1 MSELRRLRHFVAVA
15 EELSFT
21 RAARKIPLAQSA
33 LSASARSLER
43 SLHTELFKR
52 TGHSVA
58 LTESGEVLLA
68 DARKIFQAR
77 DEAQDAMADVEGAIR
92 GTLRIGILQSLAFRA
107 VTDLLIAFRVE
118 RPLIKLEVP
127 IEPAG
132 SRELLRA
139 VQANRLDVAFVAL
152 PGEYPQDVHVIR
164 LSSEPLALVM
174 PPDHRLADQPCVA
187 VSDLDSE
194 VFVDYPTGWGI
205 RRSVD
210 ATFADLKLRREVV
223 VEVAD
228 RSTAC
233 ALALCGLGI
242 AFVIPSVVSVS
253 EAVLHRTEPAI
264 DFEVS
269 VVASKSASRAATK
282 AFVAL
287 VEDRFSSTPGLI
299 VN

>member
-1 MSELRRLRHFVAVA
+1 LELRQLRHFVAVA

-21 RAARKIPLAQSA
+21 RAARKFPLAQSA
-33 LSASARSLER
+33 LSASVRSLER
-43 SLHTELFKR
+43 TLHTELLKR

-68 DARKIFQAR
+68 EARKIFQML
-77 DEAQDAMADVEGAIR
+77 DEAQDAVGAVEGGIR

-152 PGEYPQDVHVIR
+152 PGEYPEDVHVVR
-164 LSSEPLALVM
+164 LGSEPLALVM
-174 PPDHRLADQPCVA
+174 PADHRLAEKSTVA
-187 VSDLDSE
+187 INDLGGE
-194 VFVDYPTGWGI
+194 VFVDYPAGWGI

-210 ATFADLKLRREVV
+210 ATFADLRLTREVV

-228 RSTAC
+228 CSTAC

-242 AFVIPSVVSVS
+242 AFVIPSAVSVS
-253 EAVLHRTEPAI
+253 AAVLHRTEPAI

-269 VVASKSASRAATK
+269 LVASKSASRAATK
-282 AFVAL
+282 AFVDL
-287 VEDRFSSTPGLI
+287 VKDRFSSTTGRS
-299 VN
+299 